1 MKKVLAFGATNS
13 KKSINKALAFYVAN
27 QLEDAEVILADLNDY
42 ELPLYSPDLE
52 REQGLPEN
60 VLKFDALLD
69 AANAYVISLAEY
81 NGNATAVF
89 KNLFDWLSRI
99 DQKVFKGKP
108 MFLMATS
115 PGRRGGRNV
124 LEIHQKLMPF
134 FGGKLIATFSLP
146 HFYQNFSEAG
156 IGNPGMRQALEE
168 QIQLFQTALGT

>member
-13 KKSINKALAFYVAN
+13 KKSINKALAFYVAS
-27 QLEDAEVILADLNDY
+27 QLEDTEVILADLNDY

-52 REQGLPEN
+52 REQSLPEN

-69 AANAYVISLAEY
+69 AADAYVISLAEY

-146 HFYQNFSEAG
+146 HFYQHFSEAG
-156 IGNPGMRQALEE
+156 IGNPEMRQALEE
-168 QIQLFQTALGT
+168 QIQLFQTALDA